1 VNVGHDVLLRFLLT
15 GFTVTV
21 KTELMFRN
29 LIARGLRDSLGPV
42 RDTAKKELHRLSASF
57 TGDMVMMFPGFT
69 ELIPHNRFIDGL
81 KNNSKGFEKIEAPVD
96 GGQADLS
103 PLVTER
109 PVEVLGT
116 KGIPGR
122 GEFLID
128 QESGMAQFQ
137 FILTNQIFENV
148 FIHNRLNCE

>member
-96 GGQADLS
+96 GGQADLFLF
-103 PLVTER
+103 PMER
-109 PVEVLGT
+109 LIKLLRAQRNEC
-116 KGIPGR
+116 PGK
-122 GEFLID
+122 FLKD
-128 QESGMAQFQ
+128 
-137 FILTNQIFENV
+137 
-148 FIHNRLNCE
+148 